1 MEERHYELIF
11 ICRPDTPDAD
21 LDKLIGTL
29 EHAAAEKQAKF
40 EKVEKWGRKRMAYRV
55 KKLREGIYTYIS
67 VRSTHGELIKELE
80 RRLKVA
86 DPVIKYMT
94 IRIDEEMK
102 RQQKLARH
110 REKRAARRPRKQAAP
125 AGGAPSAAP
134 SGGGTSGGTSGGTG
148 GGTTG
153 GATGGTSG
161 GTTGTPPGTPPA
173 APASGGSEPSSPAAG

>member
-11 ICRPDTPDAD
+11 IVRPDTPDAD

-29 EHAAAEKQAKF
+29 EHAAGEKQAKF
-40 EKVEKWGRKRMAYRV
+40 EKIEKWGRRRMAYRV
-55 KKLREGIYTYIS
+55 HKLREGIYTYIS

-110 REKRAARRPRKQAAP
+110 REKRAARRPRKQAATP
-125 AGGAPSAAP
+125 AGSAPSAPPSSAP
-134 SGGGTSGGTSGGTG
+134 PS
-148 GGTTG
+148 
-153 GATGGTSG
+153 
-161 GTTGTPPGTPPA
+161 TPPGTPA
-173 APASGGSEPSSPAAG
+173 APASGGGEQSAPTT